1 MNTINIMNIM
11 NDINTDIST
20 FDRKLAF
27 HTAPALL
34 GIKISSLV
42 SLKNDGGGL
51 EEKIEEFNLRTARK
65 GLHIKVMC
73 RCSGRL
79 LAFVYNRGLL
89 KERLM
94 TNEARDILEK
104 FGYARTLSP
113 EECLSR
119 LAERVENQHDFPHEI
134 GIFLGYPIDD
144 VIGFIKNGGEN
155 FKLCGCWK
163 VYSDEESAV
172 RTFNNYNKC
181 RAFLCRKLDQGAD
194 IYQALKIS

>member
-134 GIFLGYPIDD
+134 GIFLGYPLED
-144 VIGFIKNGGEN
+144 VKGFIMN
-155 FKLCGCWK
+155 CGQRCKYCGVWK
-163 VYSDEESAV
+163 VYGDVERAKQLFECY
-172 RTFNNYNKC
+172 RQC
-181 RAFLCRKLDQGAD
+181 RIRLCGELETGKELGACV
-194 IYQALKIS
+194 A